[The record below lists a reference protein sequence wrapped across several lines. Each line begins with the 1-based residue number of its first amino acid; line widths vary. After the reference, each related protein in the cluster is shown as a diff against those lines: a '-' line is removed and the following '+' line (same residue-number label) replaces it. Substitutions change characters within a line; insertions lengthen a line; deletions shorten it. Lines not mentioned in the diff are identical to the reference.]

1 MAVKVIHRQLDADP
15 EFRTRF
21 RREVAADGPVES
33 QMAVAGGIAYF
44 GSERV
49 YALKGRSPDRA
60 HLTVPT

>member
-33 QMAVAGGIAYF
+33 QIAVAGGIAYF

-49 YALKGRSPDRA
+49 NARKGP
-60 HLTVPT
+60 LT